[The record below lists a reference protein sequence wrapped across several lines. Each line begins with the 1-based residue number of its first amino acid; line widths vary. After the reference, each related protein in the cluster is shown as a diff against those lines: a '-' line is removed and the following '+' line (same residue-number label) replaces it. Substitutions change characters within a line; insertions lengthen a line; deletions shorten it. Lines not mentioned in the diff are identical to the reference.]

1 MVYDRSPIVKIGN
14 SLEKFKG
21 LISYSQSSYNIGVM
35 INAKKVRKAVI
46 PAAGFGTRFL
56 PATKAQPK
64 EMLPIVDK
72 PVIQYVVEQAVAAGI
87 EQIVIVTG
95 WHKRAIEDHF
105 DRHFELEARLE
116 KDGKIEQLQSI
127 KKISDLADFVYV
139 RQKEALGNG
148 HAVLMAKDIIGNE
161 PFVVMWGDEFFEA
174 DPPSLK
180 QLISVYEQTGSPVIA
195 GIKVD
200 KADVS
205 RYGIG
210 KVTNIKDNLFKLHE
224 IVEKPTPE
232 EAPSNLAVHGNYLFT
247 PDIFDMLKDLK
258 PSKSGEIW
266 QVDAIN
272 KLAAQ
277 KDVHVLELKN
287 SHYYDCGN
295 KLGYLKA
302 VVEFGLKHDD
312 LRDEFAEYLRN
323 IV

>member
-1 MVYDRSPIVKIGN
+1 
-14 SLEKFKG
+14 
-21 LISYSQSSYNIGVM
+21 M